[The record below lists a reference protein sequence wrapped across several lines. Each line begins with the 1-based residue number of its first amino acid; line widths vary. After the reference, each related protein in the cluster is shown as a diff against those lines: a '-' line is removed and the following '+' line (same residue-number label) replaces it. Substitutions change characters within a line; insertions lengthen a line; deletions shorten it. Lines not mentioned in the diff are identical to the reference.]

1 MDCLRIGR
9 AKQNDTRGAIVNY
22 ANAIG
27 LYSFDTEP
35 VHNKFISSVLEKV
48 GNIGIQSRN
57 YVTALDALGK
67 LLSNL
72 QIAGNKLNLRP
83 TIVWPKLKW
92 RRMIEVGKK
101 ALVGLPRAEFLRKSL
116 VRCQCSDEIG
126 WTKLAFQAAS

>member
-72 QIAGNKLNLRP
+72 QIAGNKDAQSETNYCLA
-83 TIVWPKLKW
+83 K
-92 RRMIEVGKK
+92 IEMAANDRG
-101 ALVGLPRAEFLRKSL
+101 RQESTCR
-116 VRCQCSDEIG
+116 
-126 WTKLAFQAAS
+126 LASR